1 MEIAISKKNSSMNIG
16 GFLSDFGGVS
26 IIGSIIMLTLPIN
39 EVTAITTIS
48 LSVFTALGQAI
59 VWFMKHQD
67 RKARRRRFDGI
78 AAALES
84 KLTDKINDDS
94 VTTEDADT
102 YIKLMEKLDDIDKS

>member
-1 MEIAISKKNSSMNIG
+1 MNIG

-39 EVTAITTIS
+39 EVTAIATIS
-48 LSVFTALGQAI
+48 ISVFTAIGQAI
-59 VWFMKHQD
+59 VWVMKHQD
-67 RKARRRRFDGI
+67 RKARRRRFDDI

>member
-1 MEIAISKKNSSMNIG
+1 MQTATIKRGFDMNIG
-16 GFLSDFGGVS
+16 GFLSDFGGVG
-26 IIGSIIMLTLPIN
+26 IIGSIIMLSLPIN

-48 LSVFTALGQAI
+48 LSVFTAIGQAV

-84 KLTDKINDDS
+84 KLTDKINDNS
-94 VTTEDADT
+94 MTANDADT

>member
-1 MEIAISKKNSSMNIG
+1 
-16 GFLSDFGGVS
+16 
-26 IIGSIIMLTLPIN
+26 MLTLPIN
-39 EVTAITTIS
+39 EVTAIATIS
-48 LSVFTALGQAI
+48 ISVFTAIGQAI
-59 VWFMKHQD
+59 VWVMKHQD